1 MKLLTLN
8 DTTNYILS
16 RCYVVYDETVK
27 ASVLM
32 SSVVTCYQLKS
43 LSLVRVKFTHEDL
56 KDLLDNLPQLVT
68 MEMKECE
75 YDKMRQW
82 NWIFG
87 DTDDYKG
94 DDIDA
99 SVNVSCGIHTSVKN
113 SKTSIQNS

>member
-16 RCYVVYDETVK
+16 CCYVDLDVDLDDDEKVK

-32 SSVVTCYQLKS
+32 SSVDTCHQLKS
-43 LSLVRVKFTHEDL
+43 LSLKSVNFTHDNL

-68 MEMKECE
+68 MEMEWC
-75 YDKMRQW
+75 
-82 NWIFG
+82 
-87 DTDDYKG
+87 DYEG
-94 DDIDA
+94 GDIDA
-99 SVNVSCGIHTSVKN
+99 SVNVSCGIHTSIKN